1 MDDYLPD
8 IYRSVRDRFPG
19 VIGALGDVARAAEA
33 AGPLDERTRR
43 LVKLATSV
51 GTEAQGAVRSNAR
64 KALNA
69 GATPAELRQVA
80 LLGITTCG
88 FPAVVAA
95 LGWIDEICDGGEPPS
110 QR

>member
-8 IYRSVRDRFPG
+8 IYRSVRDRFPE
-19 VIGALGDVARAAEA
+19 VVTALGDVARSAED

-43 LVKLATSV
+43 LVKLAASV
-51 GTEAQGAVRSNAR
+51 GAQAQGAVRSNAR

-69 GATPAELRQVA
+69 GASPEEVRQVA
-80 LLGITTCG
+80 VLCVTTCG

-95 LGWIDEICDGGEPPS
+95 LGWIDDIVDAG
-110 QR
+110 

>member
-8 IYRSVRDRFPG
+8 IYRSVRDRFPE
-19 VIGALGDVARAAEA
+19 VVTALGAVARAAEE

-43 LVKLATSV
+43 LVKLAASI
-51 GTEAQGAVRSNAR
+51 GAQAQGAVRSNTR

-69 GATPAELRQVA
+69 GASPEEVRQAAA
-80 LLGITTCG
+80 LCITTCG

-95 LGWIDEICDGGEPPS
+95 MGWIDDIVDGG
-110 QR
+110 